1 MEKPRKLPKHE
12 LVGTAYP
19 VLQTLPSH
27 VFEGIGKIIFSHGIL
42 ENNVSE
48 LLFDIAQIDYSIGR
62 IAFRYHAASER
73 FKIVRRLMALHG
85 LDAPPAT
92 PQSIERHQD

>member
-27 VFEGIGKIIFSHGIL
+27 VLEGIGKIIFSQGAVDRSTLLAAAIR
-42 ENNVSE
+42 ENLLVLSYFRNEVSR
-48 LLFDIAQIDYSIGR
+48 LGMR
-62 IAFRYHAASER
+62 VCAF
-73 FKIVRRLMALHG
+73 L
-85 LDAPPAT
+85 
-92 PQSIERHQD
+92 